1 MTHDRSTPE
10 RRIDSEFGSG
20 VTPPHR
26 PQPLLGGAG
35 GEALAA
41 EDHHGE
47 DGTETMPRYRGER
60 GFPAIEGHGGES
72 GRSPVAPG
80 SGDRTSPFIAG
91 ENRVESE

>member
-1 MTHDRSTPE
+1 MNHDRSTPE
-10 RRIDSEFGSG
+10 RRIDSDFGSG

-35 GEALAA
+35 GEALVA
-41 EDHHGE
+41 EEHPGE

-60 GFPAIEGHGGES
+60 GFPAIEGHAGES
-72 GRSPVAPG
+72 DSRSGAPG

-91 ENRVESE
+91 ENGVESE